1 MDYHPGGIDRIL
13 PFLGRDIE
21 SVFKQTGHTAAA
33 YKIMAQLPVV
43 GQIVGAE
50 NIEQDKLSPKLR
62 EKYEFDV
69 EKGLWW

>member
-1 MDYHPGGIDRIL
+1 
-13 PFLGRDIE
+13 
-21 SVFKQTGHTAAA
+21 VFKQTGHTAAA

-43 GQIVGAE
+43 GQIIGAE
-50 NIEQDKLSPKLR
+50 NIEQDKLSPKLQ